1 MSPVKS
7 LVLQRVPARVTFNIS
22 GHAQSPTHCLVGR
35 PLSCPVSNSLSC
47 GGSPGHAR
55 CPAHCLV
62 GRPLGMPGVQLIVL
76 VGVPR
81 EDDGM
86 RTQVHFCDTGI
97 HYVSHDVARNGP
109 GRVNQYAPQKRY
121 DTH

>member
-1 MSPVKS
+1 MSSALSPVKT

-22 GHAQSPTHCLVGR
+22 GHAQSPT
-35 PLSCPVSNSLSC
+35 
-47 GGSPGHAR
+47 
-55 CPAHCLV
+55 HCLV

-109 GRVNQYAPQKRY
+109 GRAM
-121 DTH
+121 